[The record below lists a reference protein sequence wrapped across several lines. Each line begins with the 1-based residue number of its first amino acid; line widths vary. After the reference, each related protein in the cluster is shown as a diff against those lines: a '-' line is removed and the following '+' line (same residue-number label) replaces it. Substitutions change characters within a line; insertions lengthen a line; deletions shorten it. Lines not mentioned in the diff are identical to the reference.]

1 MSASVSSRK
10 TFQYKESI
18 SVNRDRFLE
27 KVVRNRDLNKKDLRV
42 CLHLLTH
49 LDSVNYK
56 EISKKQLAYDL
67 DMTKSEVGK
76 AINNLI
82 EYDVIDIG
90 SSASV
95 DKGLKLLF

>member
-1 MSASVSSRK
+1 MGTKSSRN

-27 KVVRNRDLNKKDLRV
+27 RVVRNNELSKKDLRV

-67 DMTKSEVGK
+67 DLTKSEVGK

-82 EYDVIDIG
+82 ENGVIELG